1 MIKGVNHTIIEVKD
15 SGNRYFERALLFVRP
30 SLETVSPQH
39 LQNQANR
46 FIDLVGTPPKP
57 RPNKKQKQKQKKQ
70 VVRALVFGGFWFVLG
85 IVCGLLTGFIF

>member
-1 MIKGVNHTIIEVKD
+1 MIKGVNRTIIEVKD

-46 FIDLVGTPPKP
+46 FIDLVGTPPKS
-57 RPNKKQKQKQKKQ
+57 RPNKTAQKRKRKI
-70 VVRALVFGGFWFVLG
+70 RAWILKGFWFGLG
-85 IVCGLLTGFIF
+85 MGCGYLFKLIF